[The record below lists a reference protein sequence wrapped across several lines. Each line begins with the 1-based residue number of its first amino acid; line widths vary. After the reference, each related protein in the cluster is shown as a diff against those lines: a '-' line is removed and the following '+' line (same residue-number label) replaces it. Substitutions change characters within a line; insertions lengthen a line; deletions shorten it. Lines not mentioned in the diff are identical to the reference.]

1 MKRPASLRPVALA
14 ALASAQVCLVSAMV
28 GGCDDGI
35 PGALIPKDSGSFD
48 VAKPDGA
55 GGDGSVDGGAD
66 APFVPDASICSPK
79 TTWAAGTLV
88 PNVSTAQAD
97 RFGSVTPDE
106 LTIAWMNTAGTVLYA
121 DRATTTDPFGAPM
134 TLTGT
139 IALDRVALSADG
151 LTLIVVR
158 SDRLIFAQV
167 TRTARGTAFGTTLDT
182 KPFASLDPLSSGIED
197 GGDAGGG
204 SFADPVLSS
213 DGHFL
218 YYSVLGGS
226 ATTMAESYRSGAPP
240 WTNPFAKG
248 RILTT
253 AELTGVSNKLRR
265 PTGLSP
271 DNRTLFYWDEVDG
284 VEKMGFRD
292 DAILAGH
299 NGYTVFV
306 NVGAYAGAQPTTT
319 CNRIYFDGP
328 GSVGAADLFYADP
341 N

>member
-1 MKRPASLRPVALA
+1 MTKRSSLRPVAFA
-14 ALASAQVCLVSAMV
+14 ALASAQVCMISAV
-28 GGCDDGI
+28 LGACDDGI
-35 PGALIPKDSGSFD
+35 PGALIPRDAGTFD
-48 VAKPDGA
+48 VAKPDD
-55 GGDGSVDGGAD
+55 GGDGGTDSADG
-66 APFVPDASICSPK
+66 PFVPTASVCNPK
-79 TTWAAGTLV
+79 ATWPAGKLV
-88 PNVSTAQAD
+88 PNVSTTQAD
-97 RFGSVTPDE
+97 RFGAITTDE

-121 DRATTTDPFGAPM
+121 DRAAVTDPFGTAM
-134 TLTGT
+134 TLSGP

-158 SDRLIFAQV
+158 SDRLSFAQV
-167 TRTARGTAFGTTLDT
+167 TRATRGTAFGSTLDT
-182 KPFASLDPLSSGIED
+182 KPFANLDPLSSGVED

-204 SFADPVLSS
+204 TFADPVLSK

-226 ATTMAESYRSGAPP
+226 ATTMAESYRSGAAP

-253 AELTGVSNKLRR
+253 AELTGVGNQLRR
-265 PTGLSP
+265 PTGLSS

-284 VEKMGFRD
+284 VEKMAFRD

-299 NGYTVFV
+299 NIYGQFTSL
-306 NVGAYAGAQPTTT
+306 GAHAGAQPTAT
-319 CNRIYFDGP
+319 CQRIYFEAP
-328 GSVGAADLFYADP
+328 GSVGAADLFYADS